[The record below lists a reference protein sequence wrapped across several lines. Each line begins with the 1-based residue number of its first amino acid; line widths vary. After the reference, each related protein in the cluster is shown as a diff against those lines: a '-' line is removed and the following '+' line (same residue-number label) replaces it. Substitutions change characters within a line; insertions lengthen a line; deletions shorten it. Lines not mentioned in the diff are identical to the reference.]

1 MSDML
6 CDGGSWCDGG
16 SLAIDDDSD
25 WDCSELEEADSMMG
39 FSFMQQS
46 DMTSETSVKSQP
58 SETSVMRN
66 QARNPKPLRLHVTP
80 APRNNTTLYITRAN
94 AAIPPEAG
102 SNQETQEASK
112 PKPTSSQQATAS
124 HDDSELYKGFVRYAP
139 RPSSNSYTD
148 QYIDTRVLEKAQK
161 SETSHMVKGLP
172 TPVRNLRTFQPPS
185 PVITATDP
193 LSAVAAEPLPAAE
206 LTDVEMEPNP
216 GTSKTP
222 QKSEKHEEPNHSKT
236 PELGRSWT
244 PLDYSK
250 HVAQKQKPN
259 ISDTL
264 LDDDTYMSQS
274 LAVGLLMSVPE
285 GLCGYDKLELIAAQQ
300 AMYAQGGLDLQQ
312 EQVERYLEDEAQFG
326 PRDEEVRRDLEAF
339 AAQRYAANM
348 SETSQKHPLPNQGE
362 DERQQERNEVDEEG
376 EEDKKVEK
384 VTCKAAEEEAGGED
398 AQAGEGCVG
407 VNEGGVGVDAEK
419 EDEKADEKKAEDGKA
434 GKDGTEAEDG
444 KAGEDGTK
452 AEDGTAGE
460 DGKAGKDGTGDDAQG
475 RKAGGGKRL
484 TGRWASGVIKATGS
498 AKEEAEADGQPSKRR
513 RTGKGVPANKEQ
525 LEHGPPEHEVAVAE
539 TMKSK
544 TSKQPKI
551 KKDETYDTKLTGTS
565 FFQWSKAQRDAQR
578 DKQREEVCASEDV
591 PDVQEQVG
599 AINKRGSNVF
609 ADYVKANYARVRT
622 DLGKGASSH
631 KEVMASI
638 SSQWGV
644 SNERKVHLE
653 SKALYQS
660 SKTSPSRTSKCVPE
674 SYAYLRAPSAAP
686 THHHHTHHHCYHHR
700 HHH

>member
-1 MSDML
+1 MSDTL

-25 WDCSELEEADSMMG
+25 WECSSLDEGDSMMG

-58 SETSVMRN
+58 SATSVMRN

-80 APRNNTTLYITRAN
+80 APRNNTTLYITRTN

-148 QYIDTRVLEKAQK
+148 RYIDTRVLEKAQK

-206 LTDVEMEPNP
+206 LSEEEMEPNP
-216 GTSKTP
+216 GTFKTP
-222 QKSEKHEEPNHSKT
+222 QKSENHEEPNHSKT
-236 PELGRSWT
+236 PEQ
-244 PLDYSK
+244 PLK
-250 HVAQKQKPN
+250 PQQVAQKPN

-312 EQVERYLEDEAQFG
+312 ENLERYLEDEAQPG
-326 PRDEEVRRDLEAF
+326 PRDEEVQRDLEAF
-339 AAQRYAANM
+339 AAERYAAKM

-362 DERQQERNEVDEEG
+362 DERQ
-376 EEDKKVEK
+376 
-384 VTCKAAEEEAGGED
+384 
-398 AQAGEGCVG
+398 
-407 VNEGGVGVDAEK
+407 
-419 EDEKADEKKAEDGKA
+419 
-434 GKDGTEAEDG
+434 
-444 KAGEDGTK
+444 
-452 AEDGTAGE
+452 
-460 DGKAGKDGTGDDAQG
+460 
-475 RKAGGGKRL
+475 
-484 TGRWASGVIKATGS
+484 
-498 AKEEAEADGQPSKRR
+498 
-513 RTGKGVPANKEQ
+513 
-525 LEHGPPEHEVAVAE
+525 
-539 TMKSK
+539 
-544 TSKQPKI
+544 
-551 KKDETYDTKLTGTS
+551 
-565 FFQWSKAQRDAQR
+565 
-578 DKQREEVCASEDV
+578 
-591 PDVQEQVG
+591 
-599 AINKRGSNVF
+599 
-609 ADYVKANYARVRT
+609 
-622 DLGKGASSH
+622 
-631 KEVMASI
+631 
-638 SSQWGV
+638 
-644 SNERKVHLE
+644 
-653 SKALYQS
+653 
-660 SKTSPSRTSKCVPE
+660 
-674 SYAYLRAPSAAP
+674 
-686 THHHHTHHHCYHHR
+686 
-700 HHH
+700 